1 MLGAWY
7 FSYCGFV
14 FVNFI
19 FYLFFFSVSFHFCF
33 LLDPLPSMLFFTFSL
48 FFYKKIEKI
57 EKKWWLYQDIYDKEE
72 ELPPKNV

>member
-1 MLGAWY
+1 
-7 FSYCGFV
+7 
-14 FVNFI
+14 
-19 FYLFFFSVSFHFCF
+19 
-33 LLDPLPSMLFFTFSL
+33 MLFFTFSL